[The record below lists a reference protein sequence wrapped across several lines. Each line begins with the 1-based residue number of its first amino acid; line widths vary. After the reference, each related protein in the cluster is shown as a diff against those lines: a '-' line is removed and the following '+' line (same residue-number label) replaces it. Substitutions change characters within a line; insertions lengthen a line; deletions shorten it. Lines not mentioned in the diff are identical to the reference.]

1 MACRPKQKIHFFDLS
16 CCTMSQNDQTP
27 YLTGISLIKHRA
39 AKHNSPGTILKDS
52 SLLETHIFECLY
64 DQPNATASI
73 HELFACLKD
82 RQIIPMNESKK
93 RTNRALHNLVQ
104 WHILSQKFE
113 NQIPTYFPNFYP
125 QHWPASRTKAECATF
140 ACSSSKEERAPASP
154 IHSPPPK
161 GQSSY
166 LPLGYDAEDLK
177 PHNFRANWA
186 IDRYTRRLLTEIK
199 LRLNGGIGRNERVS
213 HVEFSIN
220 IHSLLT
226 QILRETRQGIIMK
239 AFNRAV
245 LAMEELGWKCH
256 MTKKI
261 QWNSQHVTVP
271 PDTKLILTC

>member
-1 MACRPKQKIHFFDLS
+1 MTCRTKQKVHFFDLS
-16 CCTMSQNDQTP
+16 CCIMSQNDQTL
-27 YLTGISLIKHRA
+27 YWSGISLIKHCA
-39 AKHNSPGTILKDS
+39 AKHNSGTILKDGS
-52 SLLETHIFECLY
+52 MLETHIFQCLY
-64 DQPNATASI
+64 DQPEATASI

-104 WHILSQKFE
+104 WHVLSQTFE
-113 NQIPTYFPNFYP
+113 NRIPTYFPNFYP
-125 QHWPASRTKAECATF
+125 QHWPASRTKDECATF
-140 ACSSSKEERAPASP
+140 ACSPSEEDDAPASP

-166 LPLGYDAEDLK
+166 LPLGYDAEALK
-177 PHNFRANWA
+177 PHNFQASYAVDNCTA
-186 IDRYTRRLLTEIK
+186 RLLSEFK

-213 HVEFSIN
+213 HVEFSID
-220 IHSLLT
+220 IYYLLR
-226 QILRETRQGIIMK
+226 QNLQEARQGIFKK

-256 MTKKI
+256 MTKQI
-261 QWNSQHVTVP
+261 QWDSEHVRVR

>member
-1 MACRPKQKIHFFDLS
+1 M
-16 CCTMSQNDQTP
+16 
-27 YLTGISLIKHRA
+27 
-39 AKHNSPGTILKDS
+39 
-52 SLLETHIFECLY
+52 
-64 DQPNATASI
+64 
-73 HELFACLKD
+73 
-82 RQIIPMNESKK
+82 
-93 RTNRALHNLVQ
+93 
-104 WHILSQKFE
+104 
-113 NQIPTYFPNFYP
+113 
-125 QHWPASRTKAECATF
+125 PASKMKCRRTFFAE
-140 ACSSSKEERAPASP
+140 SPSEEDDAPASP
-154 IHSPPPK
+154 ICSPPPK

-177 PHNFRANWA
+177 PNNFRENWA

-199 LRLNGGIGRNERVS
+199 LRLNGGIGRNERVA
-213 HVEFSIN
+213 HVEFSID

-271 PDTKLILTC
+271 PDTQLILTC